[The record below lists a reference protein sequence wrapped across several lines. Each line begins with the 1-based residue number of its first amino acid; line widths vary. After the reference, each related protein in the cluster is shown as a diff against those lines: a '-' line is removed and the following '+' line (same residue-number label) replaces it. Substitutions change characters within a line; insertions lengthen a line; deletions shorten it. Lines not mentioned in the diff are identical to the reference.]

1 MAWQEGWGGAW
12 MTRGSHVAKAKETER
27 ISLDEVRKVQ
37 GRGATGS
44 KPGTEV
50 SS

>member
-1 MAWQEGWGGAW
+1 MAWQEGRGRAW
-12 MTRGSHVAKAKETER
+12 MARGSHVAKAKEREW
-27 ISLDEVRKVQ
+27 ISLDMVRKVR

-44 KPGTEV
+44 KLETGV